1 MGEHIF
7 TGAQLCNRIW
17 AVDNDLYVTK
27 NLFGTEFKAGKQKD
41 KVWERRG
48 EERTKMSVML

>member
-48 EERTKMSVML
+48 ED